1 MSVMLVMVGGSG
13 VAGAATVICQPAIP
27 VRARIP
33 PLNIVWVGL
42 VAFRLKK
49 SRIIGRRIST
59 SKGGL

>member
-13 VAGAATVICQPAIP
+13 VAGAATVICQAAIP

-33 PLNIVWVGL
+33 PANIVWVGFM
-42 VAFRLKK
+42 AFRLKK
-49 SRIIGRRIST
+49 SRIIGRRISI